1 MRRLKISVVKV
12 VFFITFFTIE
22 YLALTP
28 QHIEVIE
35 GFWDKQ
41 NHFIAFFVLT
51 LLLGLAYSQL
61 TAIKKF
67 GLLVLMGFQIEITQ
81 YFIPGRFFSLF
92 DIVADSIGIV
102 ISMVVWRMVNVML
115 ERRKASF

>member
-1 MRRLKISVVKV
+1 MKIMLFKIS
-12 VFFITFFTIE
+12 FFITFGVIE

-51 LLLGLAYSQL
+51 ILLSLAYSHL

-67 GLLVLMGFQIEITQ
+67 GLLVLMGFQIEIMQ
-81 YFIPGRFFSLF
+81 YFIPGRFFSLL

-102 ISMVVWRMVNVML
+102 VSIVIWRMVNIML
-115 ERRKASF
+115 ERRRVSF